1 MDGRSPERERLHF
14 SPGPLRARP
23 RLRNLVPRDEFLG
36 EKIVWES
43 GPSVLRVPPLWK
55 LVSALAFAFAAIS
68 FAYALVIGLVLR
80 EPPVETLTFAT
91 FCLAAGAA
99 ARHLPIVWARG
110 VRYEITD
117 HHVVYQR
124 GPFRRTI
131 ERAAISYARIYWHPD
146 QANVGDLE
154 LVRAVPTGA
163 LRRRLMLRLD
173 GLSAPDRV
181 WAIARGAEEVAPV
194 GQAERLLAQ
203 RLDVGEKLLWSA
215 RPRGSYRSYVPQG
228 HREWSIVALSV
239 FLLLA
244 SVRMIWRSVPTVR
257 TLVEN
262 GLEVKS
268 LSFAAFIFAL
278 TASIALVVA
287 TAAFLV
293 YAACIRPGYLVKH
306 TRYLITD
313 RRVLISRD
321 HEELHLDRSR
331 IVDIIDTPRGDG
343 VSDVFLILDGPRARA
358 VAANGAFGEMHRGP
372 NLRPV
377 LFSLEDVEG
386 LLQALRPQG
395 ASSQPA

>member
-1 MDGRSPERERLHF
+1 LNNFVR
-14 SPGPLRARP
+14 
-23 RLRNLVPRDEFLG
+23 RDEFLG
-36 EKIVWES
+36 EEIVWES
-43 GPSVLRVPPLWK
+43 GPSVLRLPPLWK
-55 LVSALAFAFAAIS
+55 LTSALSFVFAAIA
-68 FAYALVIGLVLR
+68 FAYAIVIGLVLH
-80 EPPVETLTFAT
+80 EVPLEMLTFTAC
-91 FCLAAGAA
+91 CLAMGAA
-99 ARHLPIVWARG
+99 ARRLPIVWASG
-110 VRYEITD
+110 VRYIITD

-124 GPFRRTI
+124 GRFRRTI
-131 ERAAISYARIYWHPD
+131 ERGTISFARIYWHQD

-181 WAIARGAEEVAPV
+181 WAIARGAEEIAPV

-203 RLDVGEKLLWSA
+203 RLDLGEKLLWSA
-215 RPRGSYRSYVPQG
+215 RPRSSFRSYLPQG
-228 HREWSIVALSV
+228 HREWSIIGLAAILV
-239 FLLLA
+239 FISGHL
-244 SVRMIWRSVPTVR
+244 IWRAVPTVR
-257 TLVEN
+257 NMVAH
-262 GLEVKS
+262 GFEVRS
-268 LSFAAFIFAL
+268 VSFAALIFAL
-278 TASIALVVA
+278 STSIALVMA
-287 TAAFLV
+287 TAGFLV
-293 YAACIRPGYLVKH
+293 YAACIRPGRSVKD

-386 LLQALRPQG
+386 LVQALRPK
-395 ASSQPA
+395 APTSQPA

>member
-1 MDGRSPERERLHF
+1 MR
-14 SPGPLRARP
+14 
-23 RLRNLVPRDEFLG
+23 RDEFLG
-36 EKIVWES
+36 EQIVWES

-55 LVSALAFAFAAIS
+55 LTSALSFAFAAIAG
-68 FAYALVIGLVLR
+68 AYAIVIGLVLH
-80 EPPVETLTFAT
+80 EMPLETLMFTAA
-91 FCLAAGAA
+91 CLALGAA

-110 VRYEITD
+110 VRYIITD

-124 GPFRRTI
+124 GRFRRTI
-131 ERAAISYARIYWHPD
+131 ERSTISFARIYWHQD
-146 QANVGDLE
+146 QANIGDLE

-163 LRRRLMLRLD
+163 MRRRLMLRLD

-181 WAIARGAEEVAPV
+181 WAIARGAEEIAPV

-203 RLDVGEKLLWSA
+203 RLDLGEKLLWSA
-215 RPRGSYRSYVPQG
+215 RPRASVRSYVPQG
-228 HREWSIVALSV
+228 HREWSIVALAV
-239 FLLLA
+239 FLLCA
-244 SVRMIWRSVPTVR
+244 SARMIWRAVPTVH
-257 TLVEN
+257 TLVDN
-262 GLEVKS
+262 GLEVRS
-268 LSFAAFIFAL
+268 VSFAAFIFAL
-278 TASIALVVA
+278 SASIALVVA

-386 LLQALRPQG
+386 LLAALRPK
-395 ASSQPA
+395 APTSQPA